1 MSGAQAVVAAIEA
14 VKKDGVGVKSL
25 QEYYKNKI

>member
-1 MSGAQAVVAAIEA
+1 VVAAIEA

>member
-1 MSGAQAVVAAIEA
+1 VAAIEA